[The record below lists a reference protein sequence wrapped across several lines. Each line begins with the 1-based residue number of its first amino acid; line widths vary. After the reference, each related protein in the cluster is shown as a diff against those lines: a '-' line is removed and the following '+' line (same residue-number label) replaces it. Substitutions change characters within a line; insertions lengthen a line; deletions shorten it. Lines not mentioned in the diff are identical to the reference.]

1 MSNMKIKL
9 NHDAFRAFLQGE
21 EVQKML
27 EKHASNVAKNSG
39 GEYKVSVAPTRAIAI
54 VTGDDGNNSLL
65 RAMR

>member
-1 MSNMKIKL
+1 MSNVKIEL

-27 EKHASNVAKNSG
+27 EKHASNIAKNSG
-39 GEYKVSVAPTRAIAI
+39 GDYNVTVAPTRAIAI

-65 RAMR
+65 RAM

>member
-1 MSNMKIKL
+1 
-9 NHDAFRAFLQGE
+9 
-21 EVQKML
+21 ML